1 MKFKGL
7 RLVVALVCC
16 LLYCPFVAGQNANT
30 LSSLRPKA
38 EQGDIDAQYKVGVM
52 SLHSTWLFDAESVD
66 DYHWA
71 WKQLEIAAKRGHPGA
86 NYEIARCYE
95 EGNREVKKNIKKAVE
110 LYKKAVD
117 LGSADAAFRL
127 GELYRDGT
135 LVKADKQKALSW
147 FRSAAALGHKEAGAI
162 VRIATL
168 TERAD
173 AGDVDAMNQ
182 LGFKYFLGDDVA
194 KDYSEAL
201 KWFRKAAEHGHPNA
215 LRNLGFCY
223 ERGFG
228 VSKDTDEAIR
238 LYGLAADGGN
248 QKAKRNLER
257 LKVFASL
264 DQSTKLEALL
274 LETSRKEGVDYSIHE
289 DEDLAAF
296 LKQHEE
302 SPGKFDSISHYLRR
316 RVSVSMDLGYFDTE
330 EGLAFYGSLLVLLEK
345 ESFETISE
353 DDTMTVWARFNDN
366 KEFAIEILYLFAT
379 DNGNINFVD
388 FIGAVPIDLFKGTE

>member
-16 LLYCPFVAGQNANT
+16 LLYCPFAAGQNANT

-173 AGDVDAMNQ
+173 VGDSEAMNS
-182 LGFKYFLGDDVA
+182 LGIMYCIGDDVA
-194 KDYSEAL
+194 KDYSEGL
-201 KWFRKAAEHGHPNA
+201 KWLRKAVDLGNLYA
-215 LRNLGFCY
+215 LNNLGNCY

-228 VSKDTDEAIR
+228 VSKDTNEAIR

-248 QKAKRNLER
+248 QRAKDNLER
-257 LKVFASL
+257 LKVFVSL
-264 DQSTKLEALL
+264 DQRTKLETFL
-274 LETSRKEGVDYSIHE
+274 LEKSNQLRFECSTLEGN
-289 DEDLAAF
+289 DLADEIELDDMLPY
-296 LKQHEE
+296 LK
-302 SPGKFDSISHYLRR
+302 RM
-316 RVSVSMDLGYFDTE
+316 VSVSLEDKNDN
-330 EGLAFYGSLLVLLEK
+330 SLVVPVFKTLLYTFLDE
-345 ESFETISE
+345 ESFEKTAE
-353 DDTMTVWARFNDN
+353 EGDNVVWVR
-366 KEFAIEILYLFAT
+366 LG
-379 DNGNINFVD
+379 DNGKLVIELVTLLRTD
-388 FIGAVPIDLFKGTE
+388 DSGYTCSDLIGAVPLELFKEIE